1 MSCRRQ
7 SLRVVGFALLLGT
20 LAGCETQQSRELQG
34 GATGELGSPL
44 SQSSPADVYV
54 ELSGAYLREGQFNE
68 ALRNAR
74 KAVLVDPRHS
84 NAHYILALVQQSLG
98 QLDLA
103 DEAYRKAISLDERN
117 PDVLNAYGSFLCNQG
132 KFEDAD
138 AYFRRALQN
147 PLYNSPW
154 LALHNAGWCRQKAGD
169 AAAAET
175 DFRAALRANPRFPPS
190 LLSMG
195 EISLDKGAFLSARA
209 YLQRYAELAPHTAAS
224 LWLGVRA
231 EQQLGDRA
239 QAAEYARKL
248 KTRFPDSE
256 QARYLQ
262 TIE

>member
-1 MSCRRQ
+1 MIRRAI
-7 SLRVVGFALLLGT
+7 GFCVFTALMAA
-20 LAGCETQQSRELQG
+20 LAGCETQQNRELEG

-44 SQSSPADVYV
+44 ARSSPADVYV
-54 ELSGAYLREGQFNE
+54 ELSGAYLREGQYNE

-74 KAVLVDPRHS
+74 KAVIVDPRHS

-103 DEAYRKAISLDERN
+103 DEAFRKAISLDERN

-132 KFEDAD
+132 NYADAD
-138 AYFRRALQN
+138 AHYRRALQN

-154 LALHNAGWCRQKAGD
+154 LSLHNAGWCRQKAGD
-169 AAAAET
+169 EAGAET
-175 DFRAALRANPRFPPS
+175 DFRAALRANPRFAPS

-195 EISLDKGAFLSARA
+195 EISLNRGAYLSARA
-209 YLQRYAELAPHTAAS
+209 YLQRYAELAPHTAES
-224 LWLGVRA
+224 LWVGVRA